1 MRVAQIN
8 MVHNGS
14 TGNIMLNVSK
24 LLQKK
29 GEGTR
34 TFSSRIYTKEHKTL
48 PAALENHTYF
58 GSRFEN
64 FMHTAFAQ
72 ITGLNGC
79 FSHLGTYQLIKE
91 CKKFKPDVIH
101 LHNLHAFCINLPML
115 FSYVKKN
122 NIPVVW
128 TLHDCWTFTGHCP
141 HFEIVNCDKWKTE
154 CHHCPQLSVYPK
166 SRVDNTRT
174 AHNLKKK
181 WFLGVENMT
190 IVTPSKWLGDLAKE
204 SFLKDYPVKVI
215 HNGIDLSVFKPTE
228 SDFRAKHGLTDKKVI
243 LGVASDWGKRKGL
256 DVFKELANR
265 LDDDYRIVLVGLDGA
280 TESLPEKI
288 ISIKRTENQKALAE
302 IYTTADLFVN
312 PTREENYPTVN
323 MESLA
328 CGTPVLTFRTGGSP
342 EIPDAT
348 CGSVVDVDDVDAM
361 EKEII
366 RICKEKPYSKEACLE
381 RAKNFDMY
389 DRFEEYI
396 ETYKEVIN
404 L

>member
-1 MRVAQIN
+1 MRVVQIN

-14 TGNIMLNVSK
+14 TGNIMLNISK
-24 LLQKK
+24 LLYEK
-29 GEGTR
+29 GEATK
-34 TFSSRIYTKEHKTL
+34 TFSSRIYSKTPIVL
-48 PAALENHTYF
+48 PSLDNHHYF
-58 GSRFEN
+58 GSHFEN
-64 FMHTAFAQ
+64 FIHTAAAQ
-72 ITGLNGC
+72 LTGLNGNYSY
-79 FSHLGTYQLIKE
+79 FGTKKLIGQL
-91 CKKFKPDVIH
+91 KKFSPDVIH
-101 LHNLHAFCINLPML
+101 LHNLHKFCINMPL
-115 FSYVKKN
+115 FFKYIKRN

-141 HFEIVNCDKWKTE
+141 HFVMAKCDKWKTE
-154 CHHCPQLSVYPK
+154 CCNCPQLSVYPK
-166 SRVDNTRT
+166 SRFDNTRI
-174 AHNLKKK
+174 AHKLKKK

-190 IVTPSKWLGDLAKE
+190 LVTPSQWLGNLAKE

-243 LGVASDWGKRKGL
+243 SGVASDWGKRKGL

-342 EIPDAT
+342 ECIDST
-348 CGSVVDVDDVDAM
+348 CGSVVEVDDVDAM

-366 RICKEKPYSKEACLE
+366 RICEEKPYSKEACLE

-404 L
+404 R